1 MKIAVVLGTRPEI
14 IKMSPIIRALEAL
27 DVKRSA
33 PDEAP
38 ESHQSSIINH
48 KSSFFLVHTGQH
60 YSYNMDKVF
69 FDQLKLPAAKYNLEV
84 GSGTHGEQTAK
95 ILSGIEKVLLAERP
109 DVVLVQGDTNTVLAG
124 ALAAAKLHIK
134 VGHVEAGLRSYDRQM
149 PEEINRILTDHCS
162 DYLFAPT
169 EKTKKILLS
178 EGIPENKIFVTGN
191 TIVDAVYQNLEIA
204 QANGNILDTLSLR
217 SKQYFLATIH
227 RQENVDDKLRFS
239 SILHAL
245 DKLSSIY
252 QLPVIYPIHP
262 RARKMMTE
270 FNLVAVHSLEAGNWK
285 LETGN
290 SPSSHFLDTYNLEPK
305 TYNSLGLHLLDPVD
319 FFGFLQLEKHARLIL
334 TDSGGVQ
341 EESCI
346 LGTPCVTLRDNT
358 ERPETVDVGASMLA
372 GTNSE
377 KIIECAKR
385 MIENDRN
392 WKNPFGDGKAGE
404 RIISKISGGFNE

>member
-1 MKIAVVLGTRPEI
+1 MKTAVILGTRPEI
-14 IKMSPIIRALEAL
+14 IKMCPVVRELERRKADYVII
-27 DVKRSA
+27 
-33 PDEAP
+33 
-38 ESHQSSIINH
+38 
-48 KSSFFLVHTGQH
+48 HTGQH
-60 YSYNMDKVF
+60 YSFNMDKVF
-69 FDQLKLPAAKYNLEV
+69 FEQLKLPAAKYNLEV
-84 GSGTHGEQTAK
+84 GSSNHGEQTAK
-95 ILSGIEKVLLAERP
+95 ILSGIEKVLLAEKP

-204 QANGNILDTLSLR
+204 QANGNILATLNLQ
-217 SKQYFLATIH
+217 SKHYFLATIH
-227 RQENVDDKLRFS
+227 RQENVDDKFRFS
-239 SILHAL
+239 SILQAL

-262 RARKMMTE
+262 RARKMMHE
-270 FNLVAVHSLEAGNWK
+270 FNLVAVHSLKAGNWK

-290 SPSSHFLDTYNLEPK
+290 SPSSPFLDAYNLEPK
-305 TYNSLGLHLLDPVD
+305 TYNSPGLHILDPVD

-372 GTNSE
+372 GANPE
-377 KIIECAKR
+377 KIREFAEVMLNKNN
-385 MIENDRN
+385 E
-392 WKNPFGDGKAGE
+392 WHNPFGDGKAAKKIIE
-404 RIISKISGGFNE
+404 AISKPEIWLKNGI